1 MLYGHFAVAVFIVLS
16 GFSLAVAP
24 ARAGWRIND
33 TKRYFYKRAWRILP
47 TYWPALVFSLAIAWF
62 ITNQPGE
69 GTPGLKSVVINGLL
83 VQDIF
88 GAATPNGAF
97 WSIPIEVQPY
107 LVFPLLIIITRR
119 YGAWTMTSIVAGLV
133 ILVDLLSSHSSAVH
147 ALLRFTPQ
155 LAALFA
161 LGAAAAGVVRVTGK
175 RASALVWLPWLALA
189 TTVPVIGL
197 IVARGPVWSLDHLFW
212 LDLAFAGIAA
222 GYPRSFVAF
231 LDTRPIRG
239 LGSISYT
246 LYCTHAPVVVAWY
259 YLVIGPAVG
268 HGDKAFLLSMVTSV
282 PLAIIVA
289 RLFAA
294 VFELPFTRAKSWPVL
309 RERIRA
315 RAGQKW
321 FGIGLR
327 DRDLAVAEV

>member
-1 MLYGHFAVAVFIVLS
+1 VA
-16 GFSLAVAP
+16 
-24 ARAGWRIND
+24 
-33 TKRYFYKRAWRILP
+33 
-47 TYWPALVFSLAIAWF
+47 ALVIA
-62 ITNQPGE
+62 
-69 GTPGLKSVVINGLL
+69 
-83 VQDIF
+83 
-88 GAATPNGAF
+88 
-97 WSIPIEVQPY
+97 
-107 LVFPLLIIITRR
+107 
-119 YGAWTMTSIVAGLV
+119 
-133 ILVDLLSSHSSAVH
+133 VDLLSSHSSAAH

-189 TTVPVIGL
+189 TAVPVVAL

-212 LDLAFAGIAA
+212 LDLALAPAIALLIAGVAA
-222 GYPRSFVAF
+222 GYPRGFVRF

-239 LGSISYT
+239 LGSFSYT
-246 LYCTHAPVVVAWY
+246 LYCVHAPVVVAWY
-259 YLVIGPAVG
+259 YLVIGPAFG
-268 HGDKAFLLSMVTSV
+268 HGNDAFWASMLTSV

-309 RERIRA
+309 RERIRV

-327 DRDLAVAEV
+327 DRELAAAEV